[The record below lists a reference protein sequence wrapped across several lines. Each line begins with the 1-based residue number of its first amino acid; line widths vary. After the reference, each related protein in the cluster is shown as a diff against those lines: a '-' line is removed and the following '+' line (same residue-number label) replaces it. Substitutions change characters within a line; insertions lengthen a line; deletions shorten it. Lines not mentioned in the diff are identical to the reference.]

1 MPSGSRQRAEVSV
14 IILFLYRML
23 HMVQPAVTAVSS
35 QSLFLK
41 KKSAEVAVATVQ
53 SRKVSLSGQMPSSL
67 PGAGITP
74 YCGLQ
79 RSY

>member
-1 MPSGSRQRAEVSV
+1 
-14 IILFLYRML
+14 ML

-41 KKSAEVAVATVQ
+41 KKSAEVAVTTVQ
-53 SRKVSLSGQMPSSL
+53 SQKVSLSGQMPSSL

-74 YCGLQ
+74 HTVGCKGATENYHQEAG
-79 RSY
+79 RGAEGEGS